1 MERETKRGLAR
12 AQLVATLIYVVPL
25 VVFPMV
31 GRMVK
36 VNATLDAEG
45 LRVLALALGVAGVAD
60 YGISLF
66 LEQRMLARAG
76 AEAEAE
82 GSQNPVMIAALVVAS
97 MGASL
102 AVYGLVLT
110 LLGAPGWGAAL
121 YVLCAAHG
129 LHLMIRW
136 PRYAR
141 AAEGA
146 AHQ

>member
-1 MERETKRGLAR
+1 MEGDGRRRPGR

-36 VNATLDAEG
+36 VSATVDAET
-45 LRVLALALGVAGVAD
+45 LRVLALALGVVGVAD

-66 LEQRMLARAG
+66 LEQRMLARARRSG
-76 AEAEAE
+76 TT
-82 GSQNPVMIAALVVAS
+82 AASAVFSTAAVVAS
-97 MGASL
+97 FGASL

-121 YVLCAAHG
+121 YVLCAVHG

-146 AHQ
+146 AYQ

>member
-1 MERETKRGLAR
+1 MEGDGRRGLAR

-36 VNATLDAEG
+36 VSATVDGES
-45 LRVLALALGVAGVAD
+45 LRVLALALGVVGAAD

-66 LEQRMLARAG
+66 LEQRMLARG
-76 AEAEAE
+76 RT
-82 GSQNPVMIAALVVAS
+82 GGTTAASAVFSTAVVVAS
-97 MGASL
+97 FGASL

-110 LLGAPGWGAAL
+110 LVGAPGWGAAL

>member
-1 MERETKRGLAR
+1 MEGDGRRELGR
-12 AQLVATLIYVVPL
+12 AQFVATLIYVVPL

-31 GRMVK
+31 GRLVK
-36 VNATLDAEG
+36 TKPAMDAESVG
-45 LRVLALALGVAGVAD
+45 ILAIALLAVSVAD

-66 LEQRMLARAG
+66 LEQRMLARARSSG
-76 AEAEAE
+76 TT
-82 GSQNPVMIAALVVAS
+82 AASAVFSTAAVVAS
-97 MGASL
+97 FGASL

-121 YVLCAAHG
+121 YVLCAVHG

-146 AHQ
+146 AYQ

>member
-1 MERETKRGLAR
+1 MEGDGRRELGR
-12 AQLVATLIYVVPL
+12 AQFVATLIYVVPL
-25 VVFPMV
+25 VVFPIV

-36 VNATLDAEG
+36 VNATVDAES
-45 LRVLALALGVAGVAD
+45 LRVLALVLGVGGVAD

-66 LEQRMLARAG
+66 LEQRMLARG
-76 AEAEAE
+76 ETD
-82 GSQNPVMIAALVVAS
+82 GTKAASAVFSTAAVVAS
-97 MGASL
+97 FGASL

-129 LHLMIRW
+129 LHLVIRW

-146 AHQ
+146 PYR